1 MKMQKDALA
10 ELKTLRGRF
19 ITGQKTRLR
28 EKKLSDVR
36 NDYRWQSD
44 TELAELD
51 AAPVLITSF
60 SIYLLDY
67 ASIIHH
73 KNIGRFPLAIETLE
87 GKHIGNC
94 TYYDID
100 EKKSE
105 AQLGIMIGNR
115 DYWNKGYGTDVVSSM
130 VDHFF
135 SNTSL
140 DRLYLKTL
148 DWNHRAQK
156 CFTGCGFLSCGQLKR
171 NGHNFVLME
180 LKREWWRRSHDYRT
194 NDSASGIN

>member
-1 MKMQKDALA
+1 MKLQKDALA
-10 ELKTLRGRF
+10 ELKRLDGKF
-19 ITGQKTRLR
+19 IAGQKTRLR

-44 TELAELD
+44 PELAELD

-73 KNIGRFPLAIETLE
+73 KNNNRFPLAIEDLE

-94 TYYDID
+94 TFYDID

-115 DYWNKGYGTDVVSSM
+115 DYWNKGYGTDVVSTM
-130 VDHFF
+130 VNHFF
-135 SNTSL
+135 CNTSL
-140 DRLYLKTL
+140 ERLYLKTL
-148 DWNHRAQK
+148 EWNHRAQK
-156 CFTGCGFLSCGQLKR
+156 CFTGCGFIPCGQLKR
-171 NGHNFVLME
+171 NGHTFVLME
-180 LKREWWRRSHDYRT
+180 MKREWWQQPHD
-194 NDSASGIN
+194 NVNK